1 MVVQLVD
8 EMEKTKAVQLVARLD
23 SSLVVLKDL
32 SKVVM

>member
-8 EMEKTKAVQLVARLD
+8 EMEEMKAVQLVALLD
-23 SSLVVLKDL
+23 SSLVVLMDL